1 MPPLPVATHPGPV
14 LTCLPCSPQGLAMG
28 FAPQLSWD
36 GTGGTYMLRDA
47 ARQPLAAFK
56 PRDEE
61 PFTPNNPRGL
71 EGKMGQQGIHGSIA
85 SGEAHVREMVVFKL
99 DHGHHASVPLTLQ
112 AEAVHPAFHVHS
124 HVALS
129 RYGAKVGSLQAW
141 VHADD
146 VAANLGAATFPTREV
161 HKIALLDMR
170 FLNTDRNDSN
180 ILVRKRTAPALE
192 LIDSTP
198 ASPVHPSTRND
209 SRHSPMGSTG
219 AAPIIDRGRD
229 GPADANSAR
238 ASPMDLSATPCSWMC
253 VALAPPPL
261 SLPASMESV
270 NSLVASEASSSSSAA
285 AGTGTRSAVGLG
297 SLSHLDS
304 PESSSTSPT
313 LVAQPGGSS
322 KVRPCELIPID
333 HGGCLPSTPAIM
345 WYNWCWLSWP
355 QLDTPPDDETQQYIA
370 SLNPA
375 AEAKLLAEYGIAP
388 SAIRAS
394 RCATLLV
401 QRSVAAGLTLH
412 DAALMLCRPDDEV
425 PSELERIISQAE
437 RLVVLALNNPRLRSN
452 PDALGC
458 AGFGSP
464 TRRQAVGSGMR
475 PEHAFSAQN
484 LSALEAES
492 LPVSGSRQI
501 SWGDG
506 PMSRESGRTSAFGCP
521 AAVSLQRPAGAA
533 ALPHVWTESDFVEV
547 SGESPFVPRP
557 KLHRVSS
564 EMAIASTPSSP
575 FSALEQHAG
584 GHEHAG
590 GELMDAVIEPIF
602 YEYFGR
608 MLDEAVRRTARR
620 GGVPTLPSHVPTP
633 HVEASRAVPTASAPE
648 AGLVEDAGCVEA
660 KSPSDVISDFHH
672 HTSQE
677 PLLSHTDLP
686 TVGLPS
692 RRRLDNNLSTSVS
705 ITE

>member
-1 MPPLPVATHPGPV
+1 
-14 LTCLPCSPQGLAMG
+14 MG

-71 EGKMGQQGIHGSIA
+71 EGKMGQPGIHGSIA
-85 SGEAHVREMVVFKL
+85 SGEAHVREMVVYKL
-99 DHGHHASVPLTLQ
+99 DHGGHASVPLTLQ

-180 ILVRKRTAPALE
+180 ILVRKRRAPSPEML
-192 LIDSTP
+192 DSAPT
-198 ASPVHPSTRND
+198 SPIHSPTLHD
-209 SRHSPMGSTG
+209 SRDCSMESTG
-219 AAPIIDRGRD
+219 ITLRIDRGREIL
-229 GPADANSAR
+229 ADAYSGLG
-238 ASPMDLSATPCSWMC
+238 SPMDLSVTPRSWMG

-270 NSLVASEASSSSSAA
+270 ASSLTSDFSSSNSAA
-285 AGTGTRSAVGLG
+285 QPTGTRSALG
-297 SLSHLDS
+297 FGSRSPLDS
-304 PESSSTSPT
+304 PESDGATPPFLS
-313 LVAQPGGSS
+313 QPGASS

-333 HGGCLPSTPAIM
+333 HGGCLPSSPAIM

-355 QLDTPPDDETQQYIA
+355 QLDTPPDEETRAYIA
-370 SLNPA
+370 SLDPA

-412 DAALMLCRPDDEV
+412 DAALMLCRPDEEV

-452 PDALGC
+452 PDALSC

-484 LSALEAES
+484 LSALEVDS
-492 LPVSGSRQI
+492 MPVCGSRQV
-501 SWGDG
+501 SWGDD
-506 PMSRESGRTSAFGCP
+506 PMSGERSRTPKVGCASAL
-521 AAVSLQRPAGAA
+521 SLQRPAGAA
-533 ALPHVWTESDFVEV
+533 ALPHVWTESDFAEV
-547 SGESPFVPRP
+547 SGGSPMVPRP
-557 KLHRVSS
+557 KLHRVFS

-575 FSALEQHAG
+575 FSALEQQPG

-590 GELMDAVIEPIF
+590 GELMDGVIEPIF

-620 GGVPTLPSHVPTP
+620 GGVSSAPSSALTP
-633 HVEASRAVPTASAPE
+633 HVDAIRSLPAAVGSQ
-648 AGLVEDAGCVEA
+648 AGLTVDVKYVEA
-660 KSPSDVISDFHH
+660 KSPSDVISDFQHP
-672 HTSQE
+672 QE
-677 PLLSHTDLP
+677 PLLSRADLS

-692 RRRLDNNLSTSVS
+692 RRRSDHNLTARVS